1 MCSLPDLRN
10 KAETQ
15 LIDYRQRLSEL
26 PQALQVDASTEALTR
41 ITEFAQEFKHMVY
54 GSGGDFFIDAASP
67 NAIAAN
73 ISSDSGKSF
82 VQRNR
87 AVYQLFKIGIRR
99 TAPDFRP
106 FLEWRKFQNPF
117 ASLHDEEDP
126 DDVNT
131 ETEPRDLQDV
141 RRAIKRCE
149 VQQTLTILK
158 YLILTQLLA
167 MGTS

>member
-1 MCSLPDLRN
+1 MCSLPGLRN

-15 LIDYRQRLSEL
+15 LADYRQRLSEL

-41 ITEFAQEFKHMVY
+41 ITEFTQEFKHMVY
-54 GSGGDFFIDAASP
+54 GSGGDIFADAASP

-73 ISSDSGKSF
+73 MSSDSGKSF

-106 FLEWRKFQNPF
+106 FLGWRKFQNPF
-117 ASLHDEEDP
+117 ASLHEEEDS
-126 DDVNT
+126 DGVNT
-131 ETEPRDLQDV
+131 ETEPRDLHDV
-141 RRAIKRCE
+141 RRAIKRYD
-149 VQQTLTILK
+149 I
-158 YLILTQLLA
+158 
-167 MGTS
+167 